1 MVKFLRTL
9 ALACILVLAAG
20 AARAADLPQPDQE
33 KRSSIH
39 EVDQK
44 VYLSE
49 DKSLK
54 QMRSECIIQAKRQA
68 LESAQSYITAKTKVE
83 KGKLA
88 YDLVWSDVEGAVK
101 VLEMKDFGIENN
113 QYHVW
118 LRVEV
123 TYSLKP
129 KEGRHENE
137 VPGAVATAPAGGTA
151 PAVVPPA
158 ASGLLGMRVWTEKRA
173 YRSGEK
179 VTVYM
184 QGNRDF
190 YARVV
195 DITSTGDIV
204 QLLPNRFR
212 KQNLFKAGVTYKVP
226 DASDRFTL
234 GVTPPYG
241 QDHIVVYASEAKQS
255 DIPLQQLDNGLG
267 AYRGARADFEAQ
279 TRGISVVPKAGSQ
292 AGQSAGEFVEA
303 QWDFETVP

>member
-1 MVKFLRTL
+1 MAKPLRSAAL
-9 ALACILVLAAG
+9 ALACILTLAAL
-20 AARAADLPQPDQE
+20 AARAAEAPLPDQE

-88 YDLVWSDVEGAVK
+88 YDLIWSDGEGAVK
-101 VLEMKDFGIENN
+101 VLEMKDFGIENT

-118 LRVEV
+118 LRMEV
-123 TYSLKP
+123 TYDLKP
-129 KEGRHENE
+129 KGGRHENDT
-137 VPGAVATAPAGGTA
+137 PDAGGA
-151 PAVVPPA
+151 ASPGSMPPGVSPPPP
-158 ASGLLGMRVWTEKRA
+158 SGLLNVRVWTEKRA
-173 YRSGEK
+173 YRSGER

-212 KQNLFKAGVTYKVP
+212 QQNLFKAG
-226 DASDRFTL
+226 
-234 GVTPPYG
+234 
-241 QDHIVVYASEAKQS
+241 
-255 DIPLQQLDNGLG
+255 
-267 AYRGARADFEAQ
+267 
-279 TRGISVVPKAGSQ
+279 
-292 AGQSAGEFVEA
+292 
-303 QWDFETVP
+303 